1 MKAVTTMPG
10 TARNGLRA
18 LACCAFLSFLVA
30 QGGCGKREDEEA
42 RRPFGPKSPAPI
54 ARRRVPSP
62 PTAEKPSSAEPSLPP
77 AAAAS
82 SEQRRVPETPGAD
95 REASSAPSQGVP
107 KAHAGEAADAEAAA
121 PPPPTPSPYAHLT
134 RWSLATPHPFKVV
147 PAKTGSISGVIGNP
161 QKCTGVAALARGTG
175 DPRKIK
181 VIRGRYDPATGRF
194 SIAGLAPG
202 TYDLRVYVPGGWI
215 DGANLRLEDRQRTG
229 KPLAEDDI
237 KEILDKIANFP
248 DRFVDIIRPLAVAGT
263 DRHAKVL
270 VEKIRYRQFH
280 SGKPGERVWR
290 VEIWNYTNH
299 YGGWVKDQHG
309 WLVLSRIRA
318 PFGRTTAE
326 YLRNL
331 LWLFDPALG
340 GIRVEK
346 DRAIAD
352 FRYRVPDPLT
362 AAMGKVPG
370 GIERLVAEDVKKKQG
385 KDLAP

>member
-1 MKAVTTMPG
+1 MPG

-30 QGGCGKREDEEA
+30 QGGCGKQENEEA
-42 RRPFGPKSPAPI
+42 RRPFGPKNPAPI
-54 ARRRVPSP
+54 AERRTSP
-62 PTAEKPSSAEPSLPP
+62 PEAAKKPSAGEPSSPAASGAPSAEKPQTPVAE
-77 AAAAS
+77 
-82 SEQRRVPETPGAD
+82 VVGTD
-95 REASSAPSQGVP
+95 REPAPAPSRGVSRP
-107 KAHAGEAADAEAAA
+107 DTAEEKAETAPA
-121 PPPPTPSPYAHLT
+121 PPRKPSPYAHLT
-134 RWSLATPHPFKVV
+134 RWGLATPDPFQVV
-147 PAKTGSISGVIGNP
+147 PAKTGSISGVIENP

-181 VIRGRYDPATGRF
+181 VLRGRYDPATGRF
-194 SIAGLAPG
+194 HIGNLDPG

-248 DRFVDIIRPLAVAGT
+248 DRFVDIIRPLAIAGT

-346 DRAIAD
+346 DRAITD

-362 AAMGKVPG
+362 AALGKVPG

-385 KDLAP
+385 KDAAP